1 MSRFIVMCRSVLAGK
16 CKRAVHRQQPAGG
29 RRQLL
34 QGSRQAGLVKLNR
47 HQAMG
52 ENARLFD
59 RVGQMFFD
67 LARSRGQ
74 FLQAS
79 FLQVHLQCS
88 DRATERSQVL
98 AKAVMQIP
106 SDTLPFVF
114 TYLDDLLLESSRVL
128 EQLDAGTGRLMP
140 FFSGDA
146 GERNEKE
153 KGKSNRYLP
162 RLNSG
167 TRIQVPQRNVGP
179 RPKHPGQSSDDKRTS
194 IIAQP
199 NGEHDRG
206 CVKKHERHLVTSG
219 EVKPGDSE

>member
-1 MSRFIVMCRSVLAGK
+1 
-16 CKRAVHRQQPAGG
+16 
-29 RRQLL
+29 
-34 QGSRQAGLVKLNR
+34 
-47 HQAMG
+47 MG
-52 ENARLFD
+52 QNARLFD
-59 RVGQMFFD
+59 RFSQMFFD

-140 FFSGDA
+140 FFSGEIGRA
-146 GERNEKE
+146 SCRER
-153 KGKSNRYLP
+153 
-162 RLNSG
+162 
-167 TRIQVPQRNVGP
+167 V
-179 RPKHPGQSSDDKRTS
+179 
-194 IIAQP
+194 
-199 NGEHDRG
+199 
-206 CVKKHERHLVTSG
+206 
-219 EVKPGDSE
+219 